1 MKKKTKIKLA
11 ATTLM
16 ALSLTIITP
25 QTMPQKQPQQPED
38 RPVSVLVDD
47 SRGNTPPPSVEH
59 QISKTLLSQN
69 GQNGTLSQPTDSLIA
84 EQIVIPSDNSP
95 PQPSEKEEVPN
106 TPTPTTQTAT
116 KPTTP
121 PAPISAEP
129 KMGDTRIID
138 GKKQSY
144 FLGFGWVDGMGEN
157 KCTFAADMYENGNK
171 IGSMGGGTV
180 GHSDTQGADS
190 GDINKMV
197 GIMD

>member
-1 MKKKTKIKLA
+1 MKKKTKITLV

-16 ALSLTIITP
+16 VLCLTIITP
-25 QTMPQKQPQQPED
+25 QSIPQESPQKPEV
-38 RPVSVLVDD
+38 RPVSALADD
-47 SRGNTPPPSVEH
+47 SRDNTPPPSVEH
-59 QISKTLLSQN
+59 QISKTLPSQN

-84 EQIVIPSDNSP
+84 EQIITPSDNTP
-95 PQPSEKEEVPN
+95 PQPTEKEDVAN

-144 FLGFGWVDGMGEN
+144 FLGFGWVDDMGEN
-157 KCTFAADMYENGNK
+157 ECTFAEDMYENGNK

-180 GHSDTQGADS
+180 GHSD
-190 GDINKMV
+190 GDINKQI
-197 GIMD
+197 GTMD